1 MNNKVTKYSDLLRK
15 QADMMDMVEGTE
27 LDWWDCVKFKGE
39 MLNEIELKSW
49 DNPQD
54 YEFAV
59 ILVEGKPVFIGDML
73 YDENGIGWTVG
84 FTFDFNNKSWNKR
97 DNTFPR
103 KQCQTKQKCTDTN
116 FCIDYWH
123 CLVAE

>member
-59 ILVEGKPVFIGDML
+59 ILVEGKPVFIGDIL

-84 FTFDFNNKSWNKR
+84 FTFDFNNKSWAK
-97 DNTFPR
+97 F
-103 KQCQTKQKCTDTN
+103 KSKTN
-116 FCIDYWH
+116 IADQSRYSVGGGAQAFIFGGR
-123 CLVAE
+123 LI